1 MNRNIF
7 IHRKYSPD
15 FLVLY
20 WNFTEPPC
28 YKTTW
33 PTWYKVKTSPSCSLL
48 LPFSLLSK
56 SQPLLSPSSI
66 ERTHIGS
73 VWSPFNGHNLD
84 MRGVSSLGSLAEKEI
99 RTSCTRCDGVTVR
112 LGEFMYQIMESP
124 AITQMTVDGREI
136 WLIVLLGAV
145 QSIMCL

>member
-1 MNRNIF
+1 M
-7 IHRKYSPD
+7 
-15 FLVLY
+15 
-20 WNFTEPPC
+20 
-28 YKTTW
+28 
-33 PTWYKVKTSPSCSLL
+33 TWYKVKTSPAAPSFLL
-48 LPFSLLSK
+48 PPFSLLSK

-84 MRGVSSLGSLAEKEI
+84 MRGVSGLQSRQPRKKSETWKTIGWSLIARLWLWLQ
-99 RTSCTRCDGVTVR
+99 RRGVTVR

-136 WLIVLLGAV
+136 WLIVLLGLGSV
-145 QSIMCL
+145 HNLTLNRTPLGRCQGT